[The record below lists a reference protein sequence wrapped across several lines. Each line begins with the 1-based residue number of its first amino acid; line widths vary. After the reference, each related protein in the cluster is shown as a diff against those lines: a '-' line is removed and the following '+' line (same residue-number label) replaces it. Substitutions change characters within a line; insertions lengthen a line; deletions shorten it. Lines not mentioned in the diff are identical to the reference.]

1 MFIDLMCPKI
11 KSISIEIIY
20 QPLNQTRFL
29 EQIIGELEELHLN
42 DELYPLGYFNI
53 NVLFKRI
60 TFSISQT
67 KLRNYI

>member
-1 MFIDLMCPKI
+1 MFIDLMFPKI

-20 QPLNQTRFL
+20 KPLNQTRFL

-42 DELYPLGYFNI
+42 DELYSLGDFNI

-67 KLRNYI
+67 KLRNSI